1 MKKNLIGGL
10 LSSLLLVSG
19 LAHGSQELKEI
30 SLSKAGYGNRGKVLI
45 RTQFTE
51 EALCNFARLYEN
63 YDLLFFC
70 DELYTMPDG
79 SRQPYRFYYKMPIK
93 TLNVEVLELNGFKK
107 GQAVE
112 VLSNVGEAEAGS
124 QWQIR
129 HIFPNGRVFI
139 EPTYAS
145 VIRPFVNHITNV
157 RTDIS
162 NLKAAPAKVVERGDT
177 LYSN

>member
-1 MKKNLIGGL
+1 MKKNLVWGL

-19 LAHGSQELKEI
+19 LAHGAQELKEI
-30 SLSKAGYGNRGKVLI
+30 SFSKAGYGSRGKVLI

-51 EALCNFARLYEN
+51 EALCSFARLYEN

-79 SRQPYRFYYKMPIK
+79 RRMPYRFYYQMPIK
-93 TLNVEVLELNGFKK
+93 SLNVEVIELNGFKR

-112 VLSNVGEAEAGS
+112 VLSSVGEAEAGS

-145 VIRPFVNHITNV
+145 VIRPFVNSMKTV
-157 RTDIS
+157 RTNI
-162 NLKAAPAKVVERGDT
+162 NNIKAAPIKTIDQGNQ
-177 LYSN
+177 YSN